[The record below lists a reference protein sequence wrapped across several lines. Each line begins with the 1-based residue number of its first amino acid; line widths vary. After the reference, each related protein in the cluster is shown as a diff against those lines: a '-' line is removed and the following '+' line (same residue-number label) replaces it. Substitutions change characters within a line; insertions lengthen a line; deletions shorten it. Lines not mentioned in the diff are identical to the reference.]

1 MNKIVFIGDIHGH
14 DSWKPIVSKHKDA
27 DHFVFVGD
35 YFDAWSVTP
44 AVQIHNFKEII
55 EFKESNPEQVTLLIG
70 NHDFH
75 YMPSCRGQ
83 YGGYSAWF
91 AAEIWDVLRTN
102 IHNLQVAWQ
111 YNNVLVTHAGVSSTW
126 YERNVEDKG
135 HMFEIADKVNACWA
149 DRPDLFNHSGLNIYG
164 NSPHDGPFWIRPQAL
179 RQDPIDPEIVQIVG
193 HTQREEISNDDNV
206 FVIDTLPREF
216 LILEEGEFII
226 ERVYSK

>member
-44 AVQIHNFKEII
+44 AVQIQNFKEII

-75 YMPSCRGQ
+75 YMPWCDGK

-91 AAEIWDVLRTN
+91 AAEIWELLRTN
-102 IHNLQVAWQ
+102 MHNLQAAWQ

-126 YERNVEDKG
+126 YYENIEDLG
-135 HMFEIADKVNACWA
+135 HMFEIADKVNARWA
-149 DRPDLFNHSGLNIYG
+149 ERPDLFNHSGKEMYG

-193 HTQREEISNDDNV
+193 HTQREFVSVKDNV
-206 FVIDTLPREF
+206 FVIDTLPRQY
-216 LILEEGEFII
+216 LILEDEEFVIDN
-226 ERVYSK
+226 VYSK